1 MMADGHHKIFK
12 FEHGSEMGAKG
23 IIKMLQHGD
32 YSAEELNKIQQ
43 ALDSKR

>member
-1 MMADGHHKIFK
+1 
-12 FEHGSEMGAKG
+12 MGAKG

-43 ALDSKR
+43 ALEIGRAHV